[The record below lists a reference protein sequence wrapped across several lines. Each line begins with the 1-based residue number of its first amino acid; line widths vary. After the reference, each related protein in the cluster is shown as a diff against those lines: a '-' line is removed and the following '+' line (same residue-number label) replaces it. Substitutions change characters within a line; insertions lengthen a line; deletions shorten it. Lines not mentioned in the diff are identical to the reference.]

1 MPSGIYQHKPL
12 SEEHKRRIGEVQTG
26 RKLSEKQREQM
37 SKRMMGNTLGF
48 KKGQVSFNKGK
59 HPSQETLKK
68 LRESHK
74 GQIAWNKGKKL
85 PPHTEEWKKKVSEKL
100 KGRKLTEE
108 HKQKLSLSH
117 IGIKHS
123 EESKI
128 KESQRVKEG
137 YKNGTIKSYWL
148 GKHPSK
154 ETIEKNR
161 IAHLGKKASDETR
174 RKLSLAMSKRKEKYG
189 YINSPETR
197 KKVSDKQ
204 KGKIISKEAREKI
217 SKGHKGKKLSKEHK
231 NKISERLKEDYKLG
245 TRKIIP
251 NFKHNIPHSETTK
264 EKLRKYTGDKTSG
277 WQGGISFEP
286 YSVDWTKTLKQA
298 IRQRDKYTC
307 QICGK
312 EGIIVHHI
320 DYNKKNC
327 ISDNLITLCNSCHTA
342 TNTNRP
348 KWINYFKKRGELC
361 S

>member
-12 SEEHKRRIGEVQTG
+12 SEEHKRRIGEVQIG
-26 RKLSEKQREQM
+26 KKLSIETKKKM
-37 SKRMMGNTLGF
+37 SKRMMGNTFGF

-100 KGRKLTEE
+100 KGRKLTDE

-148 GKHPSK
+148 GKHPS
-154 ETIEKNR
+154 EESRQKNR
-161 IAHLGKKASDETR
+161 IAHLGKKASNETR
-174 RKLSLAMSKRKEKYG
+174 KKLSLAINKRKEKFG
-189 YINSPETR
+189 YINSPEAR
-197 KKVSDKQ
+197 KKMSESN
-204 KGKIISKEAREKI
+204 KGKIMSKETREKV
-217 SKGHKGKKLSKEHK
+217 SKAQKGRKFSDERK
-231 NKISERLKEDYKLG
+231 NKISERLKEQYRLG
-245 TRKIIP
+245 LKKVSP
-251 NFKHNIPHSETTK
+251 NFKHNKPHSESTK
-264 EKLRKYTGDKTSG
+264 EKLKTYTGDKTSG

-286 YSVDWTKTLKQA
+286 YSVDWTKTLKKS
-298 IRQRDKYTC
+298 IRERDKYTC
-307 QICGK
+307 QLCGK

-320 DYNKKNC
+320 DYDKKNC
-327 ISDNLITLCNSCHTA
+327 NLNNLITLCNSCHTG
-342 TNTNRP
+342 TNSNRT
-348 KWINYFKKRGELC
+348 KWIEYFRGEKK
-361 S
+361 